1 MSSYDLENGFDLMG
15 KIIMKLNEKGKYK
28 EIKDVTFII
37 IDCQSHEDLDLIKTH
52 PLTKNILLVGDL
64 KSEEPNIINI
74 SKRFWLENK
83 DKLYPKTKNSFIIH
97 GNPES
102 ALEETYSTLTDYSKF
117 YPVVLFYSQE
127 EVNKKEM
134 TPTGYSS
141 QTQDHFV
148 CCINK
153 NLRKF
158 NQYSIDDFEDIRE
171 EEREEPK
178 NSVRKSFRVSGKGTE
193 VPISIKKEKVEKKT
207 EPTSSDSDFAFL
219 DGLIYPTHEMQLNK
233 YNVPTSKQWW
243 QQFYEYLRDLLK
255 RIFPSERSGLVDLI
269 LTKETLKTYWL
280 ACFTHVTANPNGNKN
295 YEALESLGDKTMGY
309 CFKFYVKFK
318 EPGADASR
326 INNLDQKYMS
336 KDFQSKL
343 AKAMYLNKWLIA
355 DKSLSDRMDVTEDIL
370 EAFCGTIDVL
380 LYMRKRSLGLGVIM
394 IYNLMKLLFDDV
406 TFTSEKAISSDPAVT
421 YVQQY
426 FSGQAFRIIEKQQYT
441 NLRKPKEIP
450 DKIWGTIVNDMNKIL
465 AKNDISPVIIKE
477 DKESHR
483 GIVEDVKLLPDGKTK
498 YTIRLMKSYADIVR
512 NYGIKLPGQG
522 DIILGQY
529 ISNTNKVAKKVAY
542 EKAKKFLED
551 HGLTKEWKDS
561 VNEKKKSSL
570 IQRKDIAF
578 EKAKKKYPD
587 LVGELIVERGKE
599 ITINGRKAT
608 LYQLQGVESDGTVVP
623 IYSVVTQDSNYTQG
637 VIDEYLDQ

>member
-1 MSSYDLENGFDLMG
+1 MSSYDLENGFDLAG

-28 EIKDVTFII
+28 EINEVTFLVF
-37 IDCQSHEDLDLIKTH
+37 DCQSHEDLDLIKTH
-52 PLTKNILLVGDL
+52 PITKNIILVGDL
-64 KSEEPNIINI
+64 KSTEPNIINL
-74 SKRFWLENK
+74 SRKFWNDNK
-83 DKLYPKTKNSFIIH
+83 EELYCKTKNSFVVH
-97 GNPES
+97 GKPES
-102 ALEETYSTLTDYSKF
+102 ALEETYSTLTEYSKF
-117 YPVVLFYSQE
+117 YPIVLFYSQE
-127 EVNKKEM
+127 DINKKEIG
-134 TPTGYSS
+134 TSGYSS
-141 QTQDHFV
+141 QKQDDFV
-148 CCINK
+148 CCVNK
-153 NLRKF
+153 NLRSFKSYETDKF
-158 NQYSIDDFEDIRE
+158 GEIE
-171 EEREEPK
+171 ETKEEPK

-193 VPISIKKEKVEKKT
+193 VPISIRKNKSDETSLAKE
-207 EPTSSDSDFAFL
+207 SGSDFSFL
-219 DGLIYPTHEMQLNK
+219 DDLIYPTHEMELNK

-243 QQFYEYLRDLLK
+243 QQFYEYLRDLLT
-255 RIFPSERSGLVDLI
+255 RIFPKDRTGLVDLI

-343 AKAMYLNKWLIA
+343 AKSMYLNKWLIA

-380 LYMRKRSLGLGVIM
+380 LYMRKGSLGLGVIM

-450 DKIWGTIVNDMNKIL
+450 DKIWTSIVKDMNKIL
-465 AKNDISPVIIKE
+465 DKNDISPVIIKE

-483 GIVEDVKLLPDGKTK
+483 GIVEDAKLLPDGKTK
-498 YTIRLMKSYADIVR
+498 YTIKLMKTYADIVK
-512 NYGIKLPGQG
+512 NYGIKLSGQG
-522 DIILGQY
+522 DIVLGQY

-542 EKAKKFLED
+542 ERAKKFLED
-551 HGLTKEWKDS
+551 HGMTKEWKDG

-578 EKAKKKYPD
+578 EKAKKKYPN
-587 LVGELIVERGKE
+587 LVGELVVERGKE
-599 ITINGRKAT
+599 ITVNGKKAT
-608 LYQLQGVESDGTVVP
+608 LYQLQGTESDGTIVP

-637 VIDEYLDQ
+637 IIDEYLDQ